1 MLSFEID
8 EDNPESSL
16 INLDALLLI
25 FINGVVQNPG
35 EAYTFDGGTS
45 FTFAQAPDP
54 TDIIDI
60 FFYKRHRGC

>member
-1 MLSFEID
+1 MLIYLSFEID

-16 INLDALLLI
+16 INLDSLLLI

-45 FTFAQAPDP
+45 FTFC
-54 TDIIDI
+54 TSTRSI
-60 FFYKRHRGC
+60 RCN